1 MNTIANVKQAEAS
14 HWYYPDS
21 RPCYEVPYADPSK
34 GMRPTTLRD
43 AKKLGLIP
51 SVTTVLRVLDKPA
64 LTSWKIEQ
72 AVLAVLTTPKLADE
86 PLDAFIKRVLT
97 TDKEQD
103 AEAAKARELGTRIH
117 DAIELGLN
125 GGVFDNVKDEKEL
138 SPFVIPALA
147 ACNELGNVLATEKIM
162 VGEGYAGRIDAILD
176 GNEITVV
183 DFKTTK
189 TLPKE
194 SWTEHL
200 LQLSA
205 YAKSFGNS
213 GDKKINTVNIY
224 ISSIEAGKIVVCQ
237 NPDWQ
242 ETFERG
248 FKPLLNYWQFANNF
262 NPNPME
268 K

>member
-1 MNTIANVKQAEAS
+1 MNTIANIKQSEAS
-14 HWYYPDS
+14 HWYYPDA
-21 RPCYEVPYADPSK
+21 RPCFEVPYADASK

-51 SVTTVLRVLDKPA
+51 SVTTILKVLDKPA
-64 LTSWKIEQ
+64 LTAWKIEQ

-117 DAIELGLN
+117 DELESTLNGNPLANPELDPFVMPAYKATVELG
-125 GGVFDNVKDEKEL
+125 K
-138 SPFVIPALA
+138 
-147 ACNELGNVLATEKIM
+147 VLATEKIM
-162 VGEGYAGRIDAILD
+162 VGEGYAGRLDAILD

-194 SWTEHL
+194 SWTEHR
-200 LQLSA
+200 LQLAA
-205 YAKSFGNS
+205 YAKALGNTN
-213 GDKKINTVNIY
+213 GKRINTANIY
-224 ISSIEAGKIVVCQ
+224 ISTVEAGKIVVCQ

-248 FKPLLNYWQFANNF
+248 FKPILNYWQFANNM
-262 NPNPME
+262 N
-268 K
+268 